1 MSKFKHL
8 EMLLAAATAPDPKK
22 SKRSGKK
29 KTPKRATKKSAKKTP
44 KRAAKKPA
52 KKVTKEIGGRS
63 ASAQLTP
70 LKSEYVVKGRP
81 EYTPQSLRASLSKS
95 ELNKEYSRLRAIAQ
109 KRLWRLGKSKY
120 KESAAFKYYE
130 NFFKKIK
137 DLEHGVSY
145 EMLTELNR
153 FLQGP
158 MSTIKGQNAVRNQR
172 IETLRKY
179 GYDVNDANFDKIT
192 DVLDYLRD
200 TYQDMF
206 YDSDALITE
215 AIDVINKIIHDPN
228 IDLERKSTKEIVED
242 VYKKYSAS
250 STDLW
255 RLND

>member
-8 EMLLAAATAPDPKK
+8 DKLLSDAMDPKL
-22 SKRSGKK
+22 KK
-29 KTPKRATKKSAKKTP
+29 KMSRSSKKPA

-52 KKVTKEIGGRS
+52 KKAAKGSSKKITKKVGGRS

-70 LKSEYVVKGRP
+70 LKKEYIVNGRG

-95 ELNKEYSRLRAIAQ
+95 EINKEYSRLRSIAQ
-109 KRLWRLGKSKY
+109 KRLARLSKSKF
-120 KESAAFKYYE
+120 KGSTTFKYYD

-137 DLEHGVSY
+137 DLEGGVSY

-158 MSTIKGQNAVRNQR
+158 MSTIKGQNAIRNQR

-179 GYDVNDANFDKIT
+179 GYEVSDENFDKLT

-200 TYQDMF
+200 TYQDLF

-215 AIDVINKIIHDPN
+215 AIDSINKIINDPSIN
-228 IDLERKSTKEIVED
+228 LNSLSREEIAED
-242 VYKKYSAS
+242 VYNRYAAS
-250 STDLW
+250 SADLW
-255 RLND
+255 RLNI